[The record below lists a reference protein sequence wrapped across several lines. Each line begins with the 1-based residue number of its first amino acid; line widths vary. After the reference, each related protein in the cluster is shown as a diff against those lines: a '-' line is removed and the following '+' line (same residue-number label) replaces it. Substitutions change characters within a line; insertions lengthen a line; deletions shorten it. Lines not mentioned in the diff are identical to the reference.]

1 MKNSTEDL
9 ARQDR
14 DEQDRVLSIADLPIS
29 GNDSDDDLV
38 VKLVRLFTKR
48 GYNTHQDQEVLD
60 GARALLR
67 KAGGKSLADRV
78 APLVRRRFMWG
89 PKQ

>member
-1 MKNSTEDL
+1 MDSTEDL
-9 ARQDR
+9 AKLNR
-14 DEQDRVLSIADLPIS
+14 DEQERMVSNLDLPIS

-38 VKLVRLFTKR
+38 AKLVRLFTKK
-48 GYNTHQDQEVLD
+48 GFNTHQDQEVLD
-60 GARALLR
+60 SARAMLR
-67 KAGGKSLADRV
+67 KAGGKPLADRV

>member
-1 MKNSTEDL
+1 MMDSTEEL
-9 ARQDR
+9 ARQHR
-14 DEQDRVLSIADLPIS
+14 DEQDRALLNVDLPIS

-38 VKLVRLFTKR
+38 AKLVRLFTKR
-48 GYNTHQDQEVLD
+48 GYNTHQDLEVLD
-60 GARALLR
+60 SARAMLH

-89 PKQ
+89 PKS

>member
-1 MKNSTEDL
+1 MDTTEDL
-9 ARQDR
+9 ARQRR
-14 DEQDRVLSIADLPIS
+14 DEQDRAFSNVDLPIS
-29 GNDSDDDLV
+29 DNDSDDDLV
-38 VKLVRLFTKR
+38 AKLVRLFTKR

-60 GARALLR
+60 GARAMLR

>member
-1 MKNSTEDL
+1 MKD
-9 ARQDR
+9 
-14 DEQDRVLSIADLPIS
+14 SIGADLPIS

-38 VKLVRLFTKR
+38 VKLVHLFTKQ

-89 PKQ
+89 PKH

>member
-1 MKNSTEDL
+1 MES
-9 ARQDR
+9 QD
-14 DEQDRVLSIADLPIS
+14 QLSWNADLPIS
-29 GNDSDDDLV
+29 ASDSDDDLV
-38 VKLVRLFTKR
+38 AKLVRLFAKR
-48 GYNTHQDQEVLD
+48 GYNTHQDREVLD
-60 GARALLR
+60 GAHTMLR

>member
-1 MKNSTEDL
+1 MDSTEDL
-9 ARQDR
+9 ARHRDDQDR
-14 DEQDRVLSIADLPIS
+14 AFSNADLPIS

-38 VKLVRLFTKR
+38 AKLVRLFTKR
-48 GYNTHQDQEVLD
+48 GYNTHQDLEVLD
-60 GARALLR
+60 GARAMLR

-89 PKQ
+89 PKR

>member
-1 MKNSTEDL
+1 MDSIEDP
-9 ARQDR
+9 AKRHR
-14 DEQDRVLSIADLPIS
+14 DEQERVLANVELPIS

-89 PKQ
+89 PKH

>member
-1 MKNSTEDL
+1 MDL
-9 ARQDR
+9 
-14 DEQDRVLSIADLPIS
+14 DLPIS
-29 GNDSDDDLV
+29 GSDSDDDLV
-38 VKLVRLFTKR
+38 VKLVRLFTKK
-48 GYNTHQDQEVLD
+48 GYTTHQDREVLD
-60 GARALLR
+60 GARTLLR

>member
-1 MKNSTEDL
+1 MDSTEDL
-9 ARQDR
+9 ARQHW
-14 DEQDRVLSIADLPIS
+14 DEQDRALSNADLPIS

-38 VKLVRLFTKR
+38 AKLVRLFTKR

-60 GARALLR
+60 GARAMLR

-89 PKQ
+89 PIR

>member
-1 MKNSTEDL
+1 MKDL
-9 ARQDR
+9 TQDQYR
-14 DEQDRVLSIADLPIS
+14 DEQDGMLLNADLPIS

-38 VKLVRLFTKR
+38 AKLVRLFTKQ
-48 GYNTHQDQEVLD
+48 GYTTHQDQEVLD
-60 GARALLR
+60 GARILLR